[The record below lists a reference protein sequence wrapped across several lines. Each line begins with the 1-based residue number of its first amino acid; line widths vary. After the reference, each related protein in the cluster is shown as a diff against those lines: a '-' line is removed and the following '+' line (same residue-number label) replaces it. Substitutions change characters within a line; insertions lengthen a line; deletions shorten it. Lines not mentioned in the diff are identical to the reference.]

1 MLHWVR
7 SLLGCVLEGV
17 VVDFCI
23 VFGLAGQKMAAMK
36 IIARH
41 RHAALSLVDDDLLNS
56 SNVEDSPRSETMT
69 VASEIWGDDPDAVN
83 DTPIP
88 EFGELVRDCGWVLS
102 FAIFLFGNL
111 LEMVALSLTSQTN
124 VTLLSNLALLWN
136 ALLAT
141 LIFKEEFNFF
151 PVNYGWNLFIRWD
164 AFHCFILT
172 VGSLMSV
179 YAAPRDYDESG
190 GDAKEQFARL
200 VRTPFC
206 YFAIFMILSMA
217 LASLFL
223 VRNWRNNKT
232 GNLNAALLGGLCAFL
247 GAFALTLS
255 KVTSTLI
262 GLTAGGDNQF
272 GNPEAIVLTIMWV
285 FMILSQ
291 LALLNIALGSF
302 EQGIIVPI
310 YEVLGTI
317 ATLCSGILYFQTYG
331 DFEKNDTIL
340 FSFGVMLMIWGV
352 WLVAHREVHT
362 QQELSEYLHK
372 DLSFVDEFWSLASL
386 SRLNSSPP
394 GRREAVHVSSSA
406 ALDSFVGVASNS
418 DYMEEFHYG
427 LLE

>member
-1 MLHWVR
+1 
-7 SLLGCVLEGV
+7 
-17 VVDFCI
+17 
-23 VFGLAGQKMAAMK
+23 
-36 IIARH
+36 
-41 RHAALSLVDDDLLNS
+41 
-56 SNVEDSPRSETMT
+56 
-69 VASEIWGDDPDAVN
+69 
-83 DTPIP
+83 
-88 EFGELVRDCGWVLS
+88 
-102 FAIFLFGNL
+102 
-111 LEMVALSLTSQTN
+111 
-124 VTLLSNLALLWN
+124 
-136 ALLAT
+136 
-141 LIFKEEFNFF
+141 
-151 PVNYGWNLFIRWD
+151 
-164 AFHCFILT
+164 
-172 VGSLMSV
+172 
-179 YAAPRDYDESG
+179 
-190 GDAKEQFARL
+190 
-200 VRTPFC
+200 
-206 YFAIFMILSMA
+206 
-217 LASLFL
+217 
-223 VRNWRNNKT
+223 
-232 GNLNAALLGGLCAFL
+232 
-247 GAFALTLS
+247 
-255 KVTSTLI
+255 
-262 GLTAGGDNQF
+262 
-272 GNPEAIVLTIMWV
+272 
-285 FMILSQ
+285 LSQ